1 MRLTPE
7 QRVKRAQTFDD
18 IAELYDRG
26 RREPPAWIYDTLFA
40 ETGFELSAT
49 RVMEIGCGTG
59 KSTLP
64 LARLGARMTALE
76 MGPNLASVARR
87 NLAAYPRVD
96 VVESRFEDWQA
107 AETFDVA
114 LAITSWHWL
123 DPAVRCER
131 AAAAL
136 RDGGV
141 LAFTLGE
148 QAYPPGFDPFFV
160 EIQDAYEAVGM
171 ERIPEPRPLPESILD
186 AREELER
193 SGCFREIRVLRHL
206 WSEEFTADEHVAM
219 METASD
225 HRLLDTE
232 KRGWLFGEMRRLI
245 GRRRIRKDNLTI
257 LHLAWKGKGRS

>member
-1 MRLTPE
+1 MNLTPDE
-7 QRVKRAQTFDD
+7 RLRRAQTFDE
-18 IAELYDRG
+18 IATLYDRG

-40 ETGFELSAT
+40 ET
-49 RVMEIGCGTG
+49 RVEPGAARVVEIGCGTG

-64 LARLGARMTALE
+64 LARRGAAVLALE
-76 MGPNLASVARR
+76 MGAQLAAVARLNLAVF
-87 NLAAYPRVD
+87 PRVQ
-96 VVESRFEDWQA
+96 VLETRFEDWRPA
-107 AETFDVA
+107 GAFDVA

-123 DPAVRCER
+123 DPAVRCKR

-160 EIQDAYEAVGM
+160 KIQDAYEAVGM
-171 ERIPEPRPLPESILD
+171 ERIPEPRPEPESVPD

-193 SGCFREIRVLRHL
+193 SGCFARVRLLRHL
-206 WSEEFTADEHVAM
+206 WSEEFTAHEHVAM

-225 HRLLDTE
+225 HRLLEAD
-232 KRGWLFGEMRRLI
+232 KRAWLFGEMRRLI

-257 LHLAWKGKGRS
+257 LHLAWKG